1 MRSLLIDL
9 KGDIWNMRIICV
21 DDEKIALEGL
31 VKNVEKAA
39 PDAEVLGFRRG
50 DLALE
55 DAKANTVDIAFL
67 DIEMRGE
74 NGLELAEKI
83 KKIYPDVNIIFTTGY
98 GEYAGEAFSMHAS
111 GYVMKP
117 VTAEKIKKE
126 MAELRHPVTAEKKNR
141 ISCKTFGNFE
151 IFVDGKPIEF
161 QYNKSRELFAF
172 LLDRNGSLS
181 TIQEIILNL
190 WDDDEPDTHI
200 SYLKNLRRD
209 LIGVL
214 EKYECADV
222 IVRQHG
228 RMGIAPELID
238 SDYFDFLKNQNN
250 ARERYAGE
258 YMVQYSWAE
267 FTNGALDEMLNKY

>member
-1 MRSLLIDL
+1 MQIV
-9 KGDIWNMRIICV
+9 CV

-31 VKNVEKAA
+31 VKCVEKAA
-39 PDAEVLGFRRG
+39 ENAEVLGFRRG

-55 DAKANTVDIAFL
+55 YAKQNPVDIAFL

-74 NGLELAEKI
+74 NGLEIAEKL
-83 KKIYPDVNIIFTTGY
+83 KKIYPDINIIFTTGY
-98 GEYAGEAFSMHAS
+98 GEYAGDAFSMHAS

-126 MAELRHPVTAEKKNR
+126 IAELRHPISDERKNR
-141 ISCKTFGNFE
+141 IYCKTFGNFE
-151 IFVDGKPIEF
+151 MFVDGKPLDF

-172 LLDRNGSLS
+172 LLDRKGSLS
-181 TIQEIILNL
+181 TIQEIIMNL
-190 WDDDEPDTHI
+190 WDDDEPDSHI

-209 LIGVL
+209 LTGVL
-214 EKYECADV
+214 ESHDCADV

-228 RMGIAPELID
+228 RMGIVPDLID
-238 SDYFDFLKNQNN
+238 SDYYDFLENKNN
-250 ARERYAGE
+250 ARESYAGE

-267 FTNGALDEMLNKY
+267 FTNGALDEMVNKY

>member
-1 MRSLLIDL
+1 MKIL
-9 KGDIWNMRIICV
+9 CV

-31 VKNVEKAA
+31 VKSVEKSS
-39 PDAEVLGFRRG
+39 PGSEVLGFRRG

-55 DAKANTVDIAFL
+55 HAKENPVDIAFL

-74 NGLELAEKI
+74 NGLEVAEKL
-83 KKIYPDVNIIFTTGY
+83 KALHPDVNIIFTTGY
-98 GEYAGEAFSMHAS
+98 GDYAGEAFGMHAS

-117 VTAEKIKKE
+117 VTVEKIKKE
-126 MAELRHPVTAEKKNR
+126 LEELRHPISNEKKNR
-141 ISCKTFGNFE
+141 IYCKTFGNFE
-151 IFVDGKPIEF
+151 IFLDGKPLEF

-172 LLDRNGSLS
+172 LLDRDGSLI

-190 WDDDEPDTHI
+190 WDDDEPDSHI

-214 EKYECADV
+214 ENHGCSDV

-228 RMGIAPELID
+228 RMGIVPELID
-238 SDYFDFLKNQNN
+238 CDYFDFLQNKNN
-250 ARERYAGE
+250 ARDSYAGE
-258 YMVQYSWAE
+258 YMAQYSWAE

>member
-1 MRSLLIDL
+1 MKIL
-9 KGDIWNMRIICV
+9 CV

-31 VKNVEKAA
+31 VKSVEKSS
-39 PDAEVLGFRRG
+39 PDSEVLGFRRG

-55 DAKANTVDIAFL
+55 HAKENPVDIAFL

-74 NGLELAEKI
+74 NGLEVAEKL
-83 KKIYPDVNIIFTTGY
+83 KALHPDVNIIFTTGY
-98 GEYAGEAFSMHAS
+98 GEYAGEAFGMHAS

-117 VTAEKIKKE
+117 VTVEKIKKE
-126 MAELRHPVTAEKKNR
+126 LEELRHPISDEKKNR
-141 ISCKTFGNFE
+141 IYCKTFGNFE
-151 IFVDGKPIEF
+151 IFVDGKPLEF

-172 LLDRNGSLS
+172 LLDRNGSLT

-190 WDDDEPDTHI
+190 WDDDEPDSHI

-214 EKYECADV
+214 ENHECSDV

-228 RMGIAPELID
+228 RMGIVPELID
-238 SDYFDFLKNQNN
+238 CDYFDFLQNKNN
-250 ARERYAGE
+250 ARDSYAGE
-258 YMVQYSWAE
+258 YMAQYSWAE
-267 FTNGALDEMLNKY
+267 YTNGALDEMLNKY